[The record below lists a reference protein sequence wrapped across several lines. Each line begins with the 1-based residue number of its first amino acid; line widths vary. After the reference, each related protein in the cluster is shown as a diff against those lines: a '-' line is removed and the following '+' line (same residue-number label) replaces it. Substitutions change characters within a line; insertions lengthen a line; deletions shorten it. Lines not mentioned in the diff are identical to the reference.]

1 MTHTEG
7 KWEARCKN
15 GEFYNPLHDLD
26 GYGAPEGIDWDV
38 YAVHPPQSGGNTE
51 TLIADAISKGD
62 ANLIA
67 SAPEMFDALLEVVR
81 DIEAYCE
88 DHNSDHPTDVTICL
102 PRLHSIIA
110 KVKGEPRDG
119 NDASS
124 QDAQFGGDTGIDAD
138 YMKGA
143 IK

>member
-15 GEFYNPLHDLD
+15 GELYNPLHDLD

-67 SAPEMFDALLEVVR
+67 SAPELLAFAQKWVEFKNGAEI
-81 DIEAYCE
+81 DMKELWFMA
-88 DHNSDHPTDVTICL
+88 TQA
-102 PRLHSIIA
+102 IA
-110 KVKGEPRDG
+110 KAEDK
-119 NDASS
+119 
-124 QDAQFGGDTGIDAD
+124 
-138 YMKGA
+138 
-143 IK
+143 

>member
-15 GEFYNPLHDLD
+15 GELYNPLHDLD

-67 SAPEMFDALLEVVR
+67 SAPELLNACKHLVQILAEE
-81 DIEAYCE
+81 DEEFYKKHIEAFTMGM
-88 DHNSDHPTDVTICL
+88 NA
-102 PRLHSIIA
+102 IA
-110 KVKGEPRDG
+110 RAI
-119 NDASS
+119 NDRN
-124 QDAQFGGDTGIDAD
+124 DKD
-138 YMKGA
+138 
-143 IK
+143 